1 VPLIEPRRQPPTQGQ
16 ILGLLILT
24 AALGLHTWLK
34 VW

>member
-1 VPLIEPRRQPPTQGQ
+1 MPPEPSRQPPTQGQ

-24 AALGLHTWLK
+24 AALWLHTWLT

>member
-1 VPLIEPRRQPPTQGQ
+1 MPSEPRRLPPTQGQ

-24 AALGLHTWLK
+24 AALYLHTWLT